1 MAKKSHLRKHSPKA
15 AWDIQSW
22 LASYLNTD
30 VDIYDF
36 SWTIREFL
44 ADQEIESD
52 AEYVEDLTEQQ
63 QVEFK
68 DWLLRDSKIDNICQG
83 QEVDCPS
90 YLMFRDARVL
100 PKGTWLVHFSSKYFS
115 QFKYGSNYERLH
127 LSTWFIKKHKVKSN
141 NLSDEIGAAEVVFGF
156 AFDTDQMNR
165 IICHGHRF
173 GKHVKLFQCDMAV
186 EAYHTSDGYRQVIFP
201 LGSEYNV
208 IDLSEVYSNGNIDV
222 ELSGGDVIRVD
233 SVSEVIDLAAHGRI
247 EVSNYT

>member
-1 MAKKSHLRKHSPKA
+1 VAKKSHLRKHSPKA

-141 NLSDEIGAAEVVFGF
+141 NLSDEIGAAEVVF
-156 AFDTDQMNR
+156 
-165 IICHGHRF
+165 
-173 GKHVKLFQCDMAV
+173 QCDMAV